1 MLGVRPPSMY
11 HREPLCTPLICQR
24 LHVPSTVKG
33 QVDHTISRRCA
44 AEYAPAARILCST
57 LRHGGRRRGAPRT
70 HRPVAASSCAF
81 NAQCAPGTRCGSGRS
96 RPRRHCPAPRL
107 GPLRAHANTASVA
120 EQRTRTVAWPPD
132 RGRVLSAS
140 RAHLPAAARTRQPA
154 DIFAK
159 QSLTPLTHAP
169 PSQVTLR
176 AGTSWSQVIDGV
188 QCRVNVVRERG
199 KLALM
204 VTAGIGSGLDYDKFR
219 ITCPRAPS
227 RTHSFAH
234 RGYRIAAF
242 CLGKCMLPC
251 ANCQNFLHGSRLS
264 ALAAVR
270 YSPRGGRR
278 KKLRQNAQ
286 NWDFTVSYESA
297 TLIESRTRRPAGE
310 PS

>member
-1 MLGVRPPSMY
+1 MY
-11 HREPLCTPLICQR
+11 HLEPLCTPLICQR

-57 LRHGGRRRGAPRT
+57 LRHGSRRPGAPRT

-219 ITCPRAPS
+219 IKCPRTPS
-227 RTHSFAH
+227 RTHIASRIEDSSILSWKMHASLCKLPKFSPWLAPLGA
-234 RGYRIAAF
+234 RGCKIFTPGGAPQKAPPKRTK
-242 CLGKCMLPC
+242 LGFHC
-251 ANCQNFLHGSRLS
+251 
-264 ALAAVR
+264 V
-270 YSPRGGRR
+270 
-278 KKLRQNAQ
+278 
-286 NWDFTVSYESA
+286 T
-297 TLIESRTRRPAGE
+297 
-310 PS
+310 

>member
-1 MLGVRPPSMY
+1 MPRAPTRTFARARQYG
-11 HREPLCTPLICQR
+11 QR
-24 LHVPSTVKG
+24 GRAAHA
-33 QVDHTISRRCA
+33 HSRMA
-44 AEYAPAARILCST
+44 A
-57 LRHGGRRRGAPRT
+57 
-70 HRPVAASSCAF
+70 
-81 NAQCAPGTRCGSGRS
+81 RS
-96 RPRRHCPAPRL
+96 RPRALCQPCTSPGSRS
-107 GPLRAHANTASVA
+107 HASTSRYLCKRISHTAD
-120 EQRTRTVAWPPD
+120 TR
-132 RGRVLSAS
+132 
-140 RAHLPAAARTRQPA
+140 
-154 DIFAK
+154 
-159 QSLTPLTHAP
+159 P

-270 YSPRGGRR
+270 YSPRGARR

-297 TLIESRTRRPAGE
+297 TLIESRTPLQPNACETAEKTVLEKR
-310 PS
+310 

>member
-1 MLGVRPPSMY
+1 MPQRPSPPAP
-11 HREPLCTPLICQR
+11 PLPRDPDSNLCSRTPIRPAWPEQR
-24 LHVPSTVKG
+24 IAQSHGRQISAACSLPAVPSP
-33 QVDHTISRRCA
+33 S
-44 AEYAPAARILCST
+44 
-57 LRHGGRRRGAPRT
+57 
-70 HRPVAASSCAF
+70 
-81 NAQCAPGTRCGSGRS
+81 N
-96 RPRRHCPAPRL
+96 
-107 GPLRAHANTASVA
+107 RAHASTSRYLCKTISHTA
-120 EQRTRTVAWPPD
+120 D
-132 RGRVLSAS
+132 
-140 RAHLPAAARTRQPA
+140 
-154 DIFAK
+154 
-159 QSLTPLTHAP
+159 THP
-169 PSQVTLR
+169 PSQVTLG

-251 ANCQNFLHGSRLS
+251 ASCQNFLHGSRLS

-297 TLIESRTRRPAGE
+297 TLIESRTRPCDGGVNQLTME
-310 PS
+310 QMNLGKYWHH

>member
-1 MLGVRPPSMY
+1 M
-11 HREPLCTPLICQR
+11 
-24 LHVPSTVKG
+24 
-33 QVDHTISRRCA
+33 
-44 AEYAPAARILCST
+44 
-57 LRHGGRRRGAPRT
+57 
-70 HRPVAASSCAF
+70 
-81 NAQCAPGTRCGSGRS
+81 
-96 RPRRHCPAPRL
+96 
-107 GPLRAHANTASVA
+107 
-120 EQRTRTVAWPPD
+120 
-132 RGRVLSAS
+132 
-140 RAHLPAAARTRQPA
+140 
-154 DIFAK
+154 
-159 QSLTPLTHAP
+159 
-169 PSQVTLR
+169 TLR

-251 ANCQNFLHGSRLS
+251 ANCQNFLHGSRLL

-270 YSPRGGRR
+270 YSPRGARR

-286 NWDFTVSYESA
+286 NWDFTVSHESA
-297 TLIESRTRRPAGE
+297 TLIESRTQRTGCGGKFRRHAKAPLARRAAGAGGDHHE
-310 PS
+310 TKAAVTRAHLSLRPTARVAV